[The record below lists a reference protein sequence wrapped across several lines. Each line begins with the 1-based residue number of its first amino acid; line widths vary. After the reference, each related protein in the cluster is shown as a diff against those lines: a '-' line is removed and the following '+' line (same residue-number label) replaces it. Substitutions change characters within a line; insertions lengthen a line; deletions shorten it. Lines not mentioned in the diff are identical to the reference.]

1 MVSQSISHY
10 RIIRKLGQ
18 GGMGEVFLAEDI
30 TLERKVAIKLLPARS
45 IESAEAKRRLVREAK
60 AAATLDHPNICAI
73 YEVNEEDAFIAMQYI
88 DGDTLSKRIK
98 GGPLEVRDVAEIGL
112 QVADALADAHS
123 RGIIHKDIKPH
134 NVMLTSRGQVKVL
147 DFGLAKFIRQENS
160 ADTQAHT
167 LSQVTEPGM
176 ISGTP
181 AYMSPE
187 QIKDGPVDG
196 RSDLFSL
203 GVMLY
208 ECSTGGAPF
217 TGTDTIDT
225 CLKVIQVDPP
235 PPSQLNPHVP
245 PELDRIILKAM
256 SKDVS
261 ARYQAA
267 QEMLADL
274 RSLNKTLEQADQTV
288 IQGPALKSTQKST
301 RPSRS
306 LLTKVSQLT
315 QKRSIKA
322 PLILMMLVVIVA
334 IAAALF
340 IRPARSPE
348 PSPEAKRWYEVA
360 TEAIQ
365 SGAYYQA
372 SKALEQAI
380 ALDDKSAL
388 IHARLAEAYVEMDY
402 IDKAKDELLIAT
414 SLAPD
419 RSSLSPMDALY
430 LDAIG
435 ATVRRDFPQAIES
448 YRKIVE
454 QAPGSYKA
462 HAYLDLGR
470 AYEKNEELGKAVES
484 YGEAAGR
491 GPESAAAFLRLGT
504 LYGRQQDLK
513 NAVQSFDRA
522 ESIYQRMSNLEGV
535 AEVLYERGALLN
547 NLDRVAEARAQLDKA
562 LELATL
568 TDNNKYQRVK
578 ILLQLSSLAWGEANS
593 ERAKQYATEAIKLA
607 EASDVHNLETMGLI
621 DLGAAYF
628 SRGEY
633 GDAEKYFTQALE
645 QAKRYKVRRSEARA
659 CLALANIYIQRDS
672 PDEAISYVEQARDFY
687 QSAGYRKET
696 ARALLLLGRAK
707 RQKGDYQGALE
718 IFSQQIRI
726 AEDTG
731 DQSELASSHVSIG
744 YLLGFYLEQYSKAL
758 DHFNESIRLCE
769 AIGAKY
775 MNGYNQMNRGRLLAE
790 LGRYDEARA
799 SLSQAL
805 AVATHPEAGSKE
817 LLAFVHLANA
827 RMALGQERFPAARDE
842 SRQALALADKGQKE
856 IAVLAG
862 YTQAIAQARSGS
874 PRPSKI
880 ICENAVTL
888 AKASGNPRFA
898 GEALLALAEVLLYN
912 NEPQNALGAA
922 LEAQAGFQQSEQQD
936 SDWRASLI
944 AARAYQ
950 LIGDYAEM
958 RKYASSANNLLL
970 GLEQK
975 LGAEAYGSFLSRP
988 DVQNC
993 RKQIRLILEAN

>member
-45 IESAEAKRRLVREAK
+45 IESAEAKRRLIREAK

-73 YEVNEEDAFIAMQYI
+73 YEVNEENAFIAMQYI

-98 GGPLEVRDVAEIGL
+98 LGPLEAKDVVEIGQ
-112 QVADALADAHS
+112 QVADALTDAHS
-123 RGIIHKDIKPH
+123 RGVIHKDIKPH

-160 ADTQAHT
+160 SDTRSNT
-167 LSQVTEPGM
+167 LSQVTEPGK

-217 TGTDTIDT
+217 SGTDTIDT
-225 CLKVIQVDPP
+225 CLKVIQIDPP
-235 PPSQLNPHVP
+235 PPSQLNPHIP

-267 QEMLADL
+267 EEMLADL
-274 RSLNKTLEQADQTV
+274 RSLNKTLEQADQTI
-288 IQGPALKSTQKST
+288 IQGSVLKPT
-301 RPSRS
+301 RPSRGVLS
-306 LLTKVSQLT
+306 TVSQLARR
-315 QKRSIKA
+315 RSIKA
-322 PLILMMLVVIVA
+322 PLILMMLVAIVA
-334 IAAALF
+334 IAVALF
-340 IRPARSPE
+340 IRPARPHE
-348 PSPEAKRWYEVA
+348 PSPEAKRWYQVA

-402 IDKAKDELLIAT
+402 IDKAKDELLTAT

-419 RSSLSPMDALY
+419 RSTLSPMDALY

-448 YRKIVE
+448 YRKVVE

-470 AYEKNEELGKAVES
+470 AYEKNEELEKAVES
-484 YGEAAGR
+484 YSEAAGR

-513 NAVQSFDRA
+513 NATESFDKA

-535 AEVLYERGALLN
+535 AEVFYERGALLN
-547 NLDRVAEARAQLDKA
+547 NLDKVAEARAQLDKA

-578 ILLQLSSLAWGEANS
+578 ILLQLSNLAWGEANS

-607 EASDVHNLETMGLI
+607 EASDIHNLETMGLI

-633 GDAEKYFTQALE
+633 EEAEKYFIQALG

-659 CLALANIYIQRDS
+659 SLALANLYIQRDS

-687 QSAGYRKET
+687 QQAGYRKET

-718 IFSQQIRI
+718 IFSQQIRL
-726 AEDTG
+726 AQEMG
-731 DQSELASSHVSIG
+731 DQSELASSNVSIG
-744 YLLGFYLEQYSKAL
+744 YLLGFYLEQYGKAL
-758 DHFNESIRLCE
+758 DHFNESIRLYE

-775 MNGYNQMNRGRLLAE
+775 RNGYNQMNRGRLLAE

-799 SLSQAL
+799 SLNQAL
-805 AVATHPEAGSKE
+805 AIATHPEAGSKE

-827 RMALGQERFPAARDE
+827 RMALGQERFAAAGDE

-856 IAVLAG
+856 IAVLAE

-874 PRPSKI
+874 PRPARI
-880 ICENAVTL
+880 ICEKAVAL

-898 GEALLALAEVLLYN
+898 GEAVLALAEVLLYN
-912 NEPQNALGAA
+912 NEPQNALSAA
-922 LEAQAGFQQSEQQD
+922 LEAQASFQQSEQQD
-936 SDWRASLI
+936 SNWRASLI

-950 LIGDYAEM
+950 LMGDYAGM
-958 RKYASSANNLLL
+958 RKYASVANNLMS

-975 LGAEAYGSFLSRP
+975 WGAEAYGSYIGRP

-993 RKQIRLILEAN
+993 RKQINQILEAN